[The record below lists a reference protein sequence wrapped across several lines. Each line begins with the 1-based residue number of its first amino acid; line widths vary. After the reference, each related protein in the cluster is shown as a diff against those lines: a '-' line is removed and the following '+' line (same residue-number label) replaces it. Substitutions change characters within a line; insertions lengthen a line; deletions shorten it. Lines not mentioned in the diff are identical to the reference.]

1 MTSDTLPSR
10 ALYALIAALMMALL
24 PHLLMLPPW
33 LALLVAAV
41 PLWRASLV
49 YRGKALPPRW
59 LRYALMLALLAL
71 VFWQFRTLIGR
82 SGGVAM
88 LVCLIAI
95 KLLETRSRR
104 DAAVLTLLGYFAG
117 GAMFLVSQ
125 SFWMLLWALATAVAL
140 TTQLMAWQRRQD
152 TLQHD
157 ETWRALRMLAEAAP
171 VVILLFLL
179 FPRLSGP
186 LWSMPEQRSGPSSGL
201 SDTMSPGSFT
211 NLALDDSP
219 AFRVSF
225 DGKAPPPSA
234 MYWRGP
240 VFERFDGR
248 NWQQLHDEAGV
259 RPTAVAVGPTLRYSM
274 LIEPSERTWLLALDL
289 PVSWPERT
297 RLTSRYQLVADAP
310 LAQRRRIDVVS
321 SPGWHAR
328 EPGPVLERNL
338 DLPARGNPQARALA
352 QQWRTLPP
360 DRRVDQALQ
369 WLRTGRFA
377 YSLSPPLL
385 PGPDPVDGLLFDTRE
400 GFCEHYAGAFVFL
413 MRAAGVPARVV
424 GGYLG
429 GERNAGGDYWLVRQ
443 ADAHAWTEVWLD
455 GRGWQRIDPTAVVAP
470 NRISQGLAR
479 SVADATLLPGGL
491 RDQAPW
497 LKALR
502 QQWDATVFQWNRW
515 VIGYDAQRQ
524 MQLLNR
530 LGIDALASAAFIGWF
545 AALVLTLLLGY
556 GIAQRWRNRPPRR
569 DAAMRSWLRFIAKLE
584 RAGIAA
590 RAGEAPTPL
599 VERAAAALPA
609 HRDALMAIA
618 RSYLAARYGENRAA
632 LTELRTRVDGL
643 RLNRA
648 GPTHSGIK
656 Q

>member
-1 MTSDTLPSR
+1 MSDTLPSR

-24 PHLLMLPPW
+24 PHLLTLPPW
-33 LALLVAAV
+33 LALLIIAV
-41 PLWRASLV
+41 PVWRASLV
-49 YRGKALPPRW
+49 YRGKALPSRW

-88 LVCLIAI
+88 LVSLIAI
-95 KLLETRSRR
+95 KLLETHGRR
-104 DAAVLTLLGYFAG
+104 DAAVLTLLGYFAS

-140 TTQLMAWQRRQD
+140 TTQLMAWQRRSD
-152 TLQHD
+152 RFERD
-157 ETWRALRMLAEAAP
+157 EAWRALRMLAEATP
-171 VVILLFLL
+171 VILLLFLL

-186 LWSMPEQRSGPSSGL
+186 LWSMPEDRGGASSGL
-201 SDTMSPGSFT
+201 SDVMSPGSFT

-225 DGKAPPPSA
+225 DGEAPPVST

-248 NWQQLHDEAGV
+248 NWQQLHDDTGV
-259 RPTAVAVGPTLRYSM
+259 RPTAIAVGPTVRYSM
-274 LIEPSERTWLLALDL
+274 LMEPNERSWLLALDL
-289 PVSWPERT
+289 PVRWPERT
-297 RLTSRYQLVADAP
+297 RLTSRFQLVADAP
-310 LAQRRRIDVVS
+310 LTQRRRVDIVS

-328 EPGPVLERNL
+328 EPDAVLRRNL
-338 DLPARGNPQARALA
+338 DLPASGNPKARALA
-352 QQWRTLPP
+352 RQWQTLSAPA
-360 DRRVDQALQ
+360 RVDAAQQ
-369 WLRTGRFA
+369 WLRAGRFS
-377 YSLSPPLL
+377 YSLTPPLL
-385 PGPDPVDGLLFDTRE
+385 PGPDPVDDLLFTTRE

-455 GRGWQRIDPTAVVAP
+455 DRGWQRVDPTAAIAP
-470 NRISQGLAR
+470 NRINQGLAQ
-479 SVADATLLPGGL
+479 SVTDAARLPGVL
-491 RDQAPW
+491 RNEAPW
-497 LKALR
+497 LKGLR
-502 QQWDATVFQWNRW
+502 QHWDATVFQWNRW

-530 LGIDALASAAFIGWF
+530 LGIDALASMAFIGWF
-545 AALVLTLLLGY
+545 AALVLTLLAGY
-556 GIAQRWRNRPPRR
+556 AVMQRWRSRPPPR
-569 DAAMRSWLRFIAKLE
+569 DAAMRSWLRFIAKLD

-590 RAGEAPTPL
+590 YPGETPTALIQRATG
-599 VERAAAALPA
+599 ALPG
-609 HRDALMAIA
+609 HRDALDAIA
-618 RSYLAARYGENRAA
+618 RCYLAARYGEDHAA
-632 LTELRTRVDGL
+632 LDELRTRVRTL
-643 RLNRA
+643 RLSRA
-648 GPTHSGIK
+648 P
-656 Q
+656 